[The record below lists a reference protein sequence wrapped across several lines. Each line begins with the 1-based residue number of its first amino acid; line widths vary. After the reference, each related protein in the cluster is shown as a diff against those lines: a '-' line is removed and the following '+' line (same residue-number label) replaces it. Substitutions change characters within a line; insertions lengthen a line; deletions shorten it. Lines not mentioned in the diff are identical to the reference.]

1 MNKDFFEKLKPWSQ
15 RKHRLL
21 SKYLPPFSA
30 KVAKT
35 SRTREIFIIDGF
47 AGAAAY
53 DDGAEGSPILI
64 ARFGDVCLGW
74 SNPVTLRLIN
84 VEADKNKEGIF
95 DSLERATE
103 EWVKLGRIKNIKSA
117 FGAAVPSIL
126 SFIRTA
132 PALFFIDPFGPTD
145 IRFDDLKA
153 ILLRRP
159 AVTEL
164 IINFDQDGLRRIVDA
179 ALSTKTNP
187 KAAETNAANI
197 SAIVGSD
204 SWRNKIEGV
213 GLSSAE
219 AEKILLHEY
228 MTNLSAFGFAVVAYP
243 VREELRSKPKYHF
256 VYCTRHLDGV
266 CLMNDFIR
274 EEEDMLYGDHVE
286 GELPLFAEEASLAN
300 AVQKRREELTTVIE
314 EYLQDRKEIT
324 RGGLK
329 VDLVQTN
336 FGRFQT
342 KDYNKVVQ
350 EFLSA
355 GRLTEAIG
363 KKRINDHDVLR
374 INRR

>member
-1 MNKDFFEKLKPWSQ
+1 MSKDFFENLKPWSQ

-21 SKYLPPFSA
+21 TKYLPPFSA
-30 KVAKT
+30 KVART
-35 SRTREIFIIDGF
+35 SPSREIFIIDGF

-74 SNPVTLRLIN
+74 SNPVTLKLIN
-84 VEADKNKEGIF
+84 VEADKNREGIF
-95 DSLERATE
+95 DSLEQATR
-103 EWVKLGRIKNIKSA
+103 EWVKLGRIKNIKSD
-117 FGAAVPSIL
+117 FGRAVPSIL
-126 SFIRTA
+126 SIIGHA
-132 PALFFIDPFGPTD
+132 PALFFVDPFGPTD

-197 SAIVGSD
+197 SAIIGSD
-204 SWRNKIEGV
+204 NWRNKIEGV
-213 GLSSAE
+213 GMSSAE
-219 AEKILLHEY
+219 AEEVLLQEY
-228 MTNLSAFGFAVVAYP
+228 LTNLSAFGFAVVAYP

-256 VYCTRHLDGV
+256 VYCTRHPDGL

-274 EEEDMLYGDHVE
+274 EEEDLLYGDHVE

-300 AVQKRREELTTVIE
+300 AVRKRREELSTVIE
-314 EYLQDRKEIT
+314 EYLRDRNEIT
-324 RGGLK
+324 RGRLK
-329 VDLVQTN
+329 VDLVRAN
-336 FGRFQT
+336 FGMFHT
-342 KDYNKVVQ
+342 KDYNAVVQ
-350 EFLSA
+350 ELLSA
-355 GRLTEAIG
+355 DRLTETSG
-363 KKRINDHDVLR
+363 KRRVNDNDVLR
-374 INRR
+374 INRG